1 MHQKVGGGSG
11 NNSDSARRDPEPE
24 KQKTAANLGL
34 AETPAAKLCA
44 LGHHRAQIAARQ
56 TENAERQLRLAAGT
70 VEGVREGGRE
80 GGSKKKVLPN
90 HKQDKDIHNVDS
102 RHLHGSFHF
111 KINIYFNAV

>member
-70 VEGVREGGRE
+70 VEGVREGGGEGRRE
-80 GGSKKKVLPN
+80 GAKKRFYQTANKTKTSPT
-90 HKQDKDIHNVDS
+90 
-102 RHLHGSFHF
+102 
-111 KINIYFNAV
+111 